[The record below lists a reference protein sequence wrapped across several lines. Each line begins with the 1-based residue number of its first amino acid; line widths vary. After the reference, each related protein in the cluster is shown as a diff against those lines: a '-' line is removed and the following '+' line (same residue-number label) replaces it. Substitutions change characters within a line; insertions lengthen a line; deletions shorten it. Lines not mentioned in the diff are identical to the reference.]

1 MSAALDARIAA
12 IAAAAKAWQDPEF
25 MPRAKAAHATLSA
38 PNRFTEEAVAFAVNQ
53 QKHHLA
59 SPKKLRGWFGDG
71 DGSSERVRIG
81 IAPEGATPLDGL
93 RALAAVWLAGHD
105 PVVRVPASSPHLL
118 PAFAESVA
126 SEGDLS
132 TAFAADDAQV
142 LSQTDA
148 LLVAGPHDAV
158 DAWREQ
164 AVGAGIPAER
174 LHLSTRRTT
183 VAVIDGTEDFDARIG
198 LAEDI
203 LLHEGLGE
211 ANVALLWAPKGI
223 DADPYFEAF
232 SGFRQIMPAHADTDG
247 VLEMPRAFLKAAKQP
262 YAWGDGVL
270 VSRGDPDVQTA
281 GHLRWAEYD
290 SLDAVTAW
298 IDAHQNALG
307 GVVATEAVAR
317 RVQIPPALHIKP
329 GDAHRSRLGTA
340 ADRALMAFVR
350 SL

>member
-1 MSAALDARIAA
+1 MSSALDARIAA

-25 MPRAKAAHATLSA
+25 AARAKAAQATLSA

-53 QKHHLA
+53 QMHHLA
-59 SPKKLRGWFGDG
+59 SPNKLRTWLGGDE
-71 DGSSERVRIG
+71 GSSGLARVG
-81 IAPEGATPLDGL
+81 IVPEGTVPLDGV
-93 RALAAVWLAGHD
+93 RALVAVWLAGHE
-105 PVVRVPASSPHLL
+105 PVVALPTSSPHLL
-118 PAFAESVA
+118 PAFAASVA
-126 SEGDLS
+126 SEGGPATD
-132 TAFAADDAQV
+132 FAVDDGHV
-142 LSQTDA
+142 LRQADA
-148 LLVAGPHDAV
+148 LLVAGTQGAV
-158 DAWREQ
+158 DAWRDR
-164 AVGAGIPAER
+164 ATAAGLPAER
-174 LHLSTRRTT
+174 LHLRPRRIT
-183 VAVIDGTEDFDARIG
+183 VAVIDGSEDFDARIG

-203 LLHEGLGE
+203 LLHEGLAEG
-211 ANVALLWAPKGI
+211 NVVLLWAPYGL

-232 SGFRQIMPAHADTDG
+232 SGFRQVMPAHADTDG

-281 GHLRWAEYD
+281 GHLRWAEYG
-290 SLDAVTAW
+290 SVDAVTTW

-307 GVVATEAVAR
+307 GVVASEAVAR
-317 RVQIPPALHIKP
+317 RVQIPPTLHIKP